1 MNILAVY
8 NVGKNVDGPA
18 KTLASM
24 LGKTV
29 YEARVRLL
37 ACGTCPLVVVLFGS
51 AACKIL
57 F

>member
-8 NVGKNVDGPA
+8 NVGKDVDGPA